1 MVPYLKE
8 RGRTNGWYVA
18 KKAGK
23 HVQDKRLLTE
33 TSSAE
38 KGEEEDTWRCFFS
51 FGFVAVVPN
60 TKLAKR
66 SRYLS
71 KNSLRQLDDSQ
82 LFRALVSMHPL
93 SQYTRVS

>member
-1 MVPYLKE
+1 MV
-8 RGRTNGWYVA
+8 
-18 KKAGK
+18 
-23 HVQDKRLLTE
+23 LL
-33 TSSAE
+33 
-38 KGEEEDTWRCFFS
+38 FS

-93 SQYTRVS
+93 SQYTLNLVFSTLPCFLLSANYLFRLPGILH